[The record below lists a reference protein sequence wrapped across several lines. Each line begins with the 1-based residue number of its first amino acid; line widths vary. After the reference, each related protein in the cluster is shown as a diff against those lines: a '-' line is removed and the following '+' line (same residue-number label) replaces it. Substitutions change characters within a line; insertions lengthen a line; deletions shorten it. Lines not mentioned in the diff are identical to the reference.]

1 MQLLTIIYWYKAAH
15 LCVCVCV
22 RVCVPLDPF
31 LCVLYFL
38 LQILLSRSFKAS
50 TQDTE
55 VTKAWNPSLI
65 INTSPHSEP
74 VKSVCSHHGYLLYHG
89 LHYREAHL
97 VPPEEPVNQRLQ
109 HRASVCNL
117 HFSHARCVILG
128 KRSSLWTYEK
138 QRIDFQ
144 VGGVL
149 YSDIVSVCLQG
160 FSTQFYIRL
169 VVTALPYKSY
179 VVFSGGWFHVD
190 FVSNNNKSSS
200 G

>member
-15 LCVCVCV
+15 LCVRVCV
-22 RVCVPLDPF
+22 RLCVPLDPF

-38 LQILLSRSFKAS
+38 LQILLSQSFKAS

-89 LHYREAHL
+89 LHCREAHL
-97 VPPEEPVNQRLQ
+97 VPPEELVNQRLQ

-117 HFSHARCVILG
+117 HFSHAWCVILG
-128 KRSSLWTYEK
+128 KCSSLCLWTCEK
-138 QRIDFQ
+138 QRRDFQ

-149 YSDIVSVCLQG
+149 YSDTVG
-160 FSTQFYIRL
+160 FSIQFYIRL
-169 VVTALPYKSY
+169 LVTALPYKSY

-190 FVSNNNKSSS
+190 CHCEI
-200 G
+200 